1 MVINT
6 SLAYLVMAMGVILL
20 LWIVTLM
27 TLVFLLRRRLKAV
40 TAERDY
46 YAVRFENIAGFVG
59 QEVRVKP
66 GDKTGQSGVVL
77 WALENEVCLQTD
89 TDRIMVDITG
99 VELVAPEEQE
109 NLL

>member
-6 SLAYLVMAMGVILL
+6 SLAYLVMAMGVVLL
-20 LWIVTLM
+20 LWIAALM
-27 TLVFLLRRRLKAV
+27 TLVFWLRRRLKVV

-59 QEVRVKP
+59 QEARVKL

-89 TDRIMVDITG
+89 TDRIMVDITNI
-99 VELVAPEEQE
+99 ELVTPDE
-109 NLL
+109 